1 MLAVIKVVIEGMAQM
16 NEMSLPIILKV
27 LSHTF
32 ILTVLSIAFRKF
44 LSKINVSNA
53 FKTLSTS
60 DSNVFFLRFETEINR
75 IPSSHRKA
83 VVIL

>member
-1 MLAVIKVVIEGMAQM
+1 MTKNSFIAKVTF
-16 NEMSLPIILKV
+16 KV

-75 IPSSHRKA
+75 IPSSHKKA